1 MRCRL
6 SREIRVP
13 GQNVHS
19 LALMSQ
25 GIYFGLAC
33 ADATWLIILRS
44 GAPEL
49 SNKIIQK

>member
-1 MRCRL
+1 M
-6 SREIRVP
+6 V
-13 GQNVHS
+13 QNVHS